1 MSIHSG
7 GTTGFKGAGVI
18 LDSRTILTA
27 GHVVDQFENNAS
39 SLEVRAGHQNRS
51 VGTQI
56 VAFATITL
64 HPNYTLLN
72 NDGVADF
79 DLAIVKLSEDLVF
92 DDKVKSI
99 EIARSCIFDDSDYS
113 IGTSTE
119 ILGWGNS
126 ENGSVGSLKKADL
139 DIFQLVNSS
148 FWFDD
153 LFWAQL
159 YNESSMFATHS
170 NTAQIYKGDS
180 GGPCIVT
187 KNNKEYLAGII
198 SWGDE
203 FDVNHMHPSIMADVF
218 KMRDFII
225 SNLEPLT
232 YVCDVMLW
240 ALLYLLLR

>member
-1 MSIHSG
+1 MKKLLFIVLAVFGLVYQVCGQSIIGGQFAGTNPGYVVSIHSG

-56 VAFATITL
+56 VAFTTITL

-99 EIARSCIFDDSDYS
+99 EIARSCIF
-113 IGTSTE
+113 
-119 ILGWGNS
+119 
-126 ENGSVGSLKKADL
+126 
-139 DIFQLVNSS
+139 
-148 FWFDD
+148 
-153 LFWAQL
+153 
-159 YNESSMFATHS
+159 
-170 NTAQIYKGDS
+170 
-180 GGPCIVT
+180 
-187 KNNKEYLAGII
+187 
-198 SWGDE
+198 
-203 FDVNHMHPSIMADVF
+203 
-218 KMRDFII
+218 
-225 SNLEPLT
+225 
-232 YVCDVMLW
+232 
-240 ALLYLLLR
+240 